1 MVNGKWLNGKWLKD
15 WALPLSMLTG
25 ASAYFL
31 CRSLELPE
39 AVKGA
44 AVESVGY
51 VQPVLIFC
59 MLTLTFCRIRLED
72 MRLRGWQWWLL
83 AFQAG
88 IAALLCLFHQAE
100 GCWECCVGNATY
112 GTRYYLNLV
121 AEDPSMRVFL
131 QSTMLCFL
139 CPTATAAAVVTAK
152 LGGNVGSLT
161 AYTMLINLT
170 AAVLISAF
178 VPLVNPAGELS
189 FWLSFWLIIRRVF
202 PLLIFP
208 LFLAL
213 GIRRISPALL
223 RRLTSIP
230 DLPFYLWLVSLS
242 LAIAV
247 TTRILVHA
255 DVTWQLCL
263 LILTG
268 SLAAC
273 IMQFAFGRLVG
284 RHYGEGVTAGQAC
297 GQKNTVLAIWVGYTF
312 LDPLTSVA
320 GGFYTIWHNL
330 FNAWQLYRRTRRQAQ
345 LDTSTRTT

>member
-1 MVNGKWLNGKWLKD
+1 MKIRRFLKD
-15 WALPLSMLTG
+15 WSLPLSMIAG
-25 ASAYFL
+25 CSAYFL
-31 CRSLELPE
+31 CQGLELSKDVKE
-39 AVKGA
+39 AI
-44 AVESVGY
+44 VESVVY
-51 VQPVLIFC
+51 VQPTLIVC
-59 MLTLTFCRIRLED
+59 MLTLTFCRIRLQD
-72 MRLRGWQWWLL
+72 MRLKGWQWWLL

-88 IAALLCLFHQAE
+88 IAALLCLLHQM
-100 GCWECCVGNATY
+100 V
-112 GTRYYLNLV
+112 
-121 AEDPSMRVFL
+121 EDETSRVFL

-161 AYTMLINLT
+161 AYTMLINLM

-189 FWLSFWLIIRRVF
+189 FGLSFWMIIKKVF

-213 GIRRISPALL
+213 IIRRISPTLL
-223 RRLTSIP
+223 RWLTSIP

-255 DVTWQLCL
+255 RVSWLLCL

-268 SLAAC
+268 SLVAC
-273 IMQFAFGRLVG
+273 IMQFAVGRLVG
-284 RHYGEGVTAGQAC
+284 RHYGEAVTAGQAC

-320 GGFYTIWHNL
+320 GGFYTIWHNV
-330 FNAWQLYRRTRRQAQ
+330 FNAWQLYQKNKPNHATRHAA
-345 LDTSTRTT
+345 

>member
-1 MVNGKWLNGKWLKD
+1 MKIRRFLKD
-15 WALPLSMLTG
+15 WSLPLSMIAG
-25 ASAYFL
+25 CSAYFL
-31 CRSLELPE
+31 CQGLELSKDVKE
-39 AVKGA
+39 AI
-44 AVESVGY
+44 VESVAY
-51 VQPVLIFC
+51 VQPTLIFC
-59 MLTLTFCRIRLED
+59 MLTLTFCRIRLQD
-72 MRLRGWQWWLL
+72 MRLKGWQWWLL

-88 IAALLCLFHQAE
+88 IAALLCLLHQM
-100 GCWECCVGNATY
+100 V
-112 GTRYYLNLV
+112 
-121 AEDPSMRVFL
+121 EDETSRVFL

-161 AYTMLINLT
+161 AYTMLINLM

-189 FWLSFWLIIRRVF
+189 FRLSFWMIIKKVF

-213 GIRRISPALL
+213 IIRRISPTLL
-223 RRLTSIP
+223 RWLTSIP

-255 DVTWQLCL
+255 RVSWLLCL

-268 SLAAC
+268 SLVAC
-273 IMQFAFGRLVG
+273 IMQFAVGRLVG
-284 RHYGEGVTAGQAC
+284 RHYGEAVTAGQAC

-320 GGFYTIWHNL
+320 GGFYTIWHNV
-330 FNAWQLYRRTRRQAQ
+330 FNAWQLYQKNKPNHTTRHAA
-345 LDTSTRTT
+345 

>member
-1 MVNGKWLNGKWLKD
+1 MDFRRFIRD
-15 WALPLSMLTG
+15 WSLPLSMMTG

-31 CRSLELPE
+31 GKSLELPTAVRE
-39 AVKGA
+39 AVLEGI
-44 AVESVGY
+44 GY
-51 VQPVLIFC
+51 VQPTLIFL
-59 MLTLTFCRIRLED
+59 MLTLTFCRIRLKD

-88 IAALLCLFHQAE
+88 VATLLCLFHQTTE
-100 GCWECCVGNATY
+100 DLP
-112 GTRYYLNLV
+112 TRV
-121 AEDPSMRVFL
+121 CL

-161 AYTMLINLT
+161 AYTLLINLT
-170 AAVLISAF
+170 SAVLISAF
-178 VPLVNPAGELS
+178 VPLVNPTGGLS
-189 FWLSFWLIIRRVF
+189 FWLSFWMIIRKVF

-213 GIRRISPALL
+213 IIRRISPTLL

-247 TTRILVHA
+247 TTRILVHTEA
-255 DVTWQLCL
+255 SLPVCL
-263 LILTG
+263 LILVG
-268 SLAAC
+268 SLVAC
-273 IMQFAFGRLVG
+273 IAQFTTGRLVG
-284 RHYGEGVTAGQAC
+284 RHYDESVTAGQAC

-330 FNAWQLYRRTRRQAQ
+330 FNAWQLYRLNTRNHA
-345 LDTSTRTT
+345 S

>member
-1 MVNGKWLNGKWLKD
+1 MNFRRFIRD
-15 WALPLSMLTG
+15 WALPMSMLTG

-31 CRSLELPE
+31 GRSLGLPS
-39 AVKGA
+39 AVREGI
-44 AVESVGY
+44 VESVGY
-51 VQPVLIFC
+51 VQPALIFC

-72 MRLRGWQWWLL
+72 MRLRGWQGWLL

-88 IAALLCLFHQAE
+88 VAALLCLLHQMAE
-100 GCWECCVGNATY
+100 EQT
-112 GTRYYLNLV
+112 
-121 AEDPSMRVFL
+121 MRVFL

-152 LGGNVGSLT
+152 LGGNIGSLT

-178 VPLVNPAGELS
+178 VPLVNPTGGLS
-189 FWLSFWLIIRRVF
+189 FWLSFWLIVRRVF

-213 GIRRISPALL
+213 LIRRISPTLL

-255 DVTWQLCL
+255 AVTLRLCL
-263 LILTG
+263 LILAG

-273 IMQFAFGRLVG
+273 VMQFAVGRLVG

-330 FNAWQLYRRTRRQAQ
+330 FNAWQLFRRNTPSRPN
-345 LDTSTRTT
+345 

>member
-1 MVNGKWLNGKWLKD
+1 MANRKWQNGKWLRNL
-15 WALPLSMLTG
+15 ALPLSMTIG

-31 CRSLELPE
+31 CRSLPLSEVVRQ
-39 AVKGA
+39 AI
-44 AVESVGY
+44 VEGVDY
-51 VQPVLIFC
+51 VQPTLIFL
-59 MLTLTFCRIRLED
+59 MLTLTFCRIRLKD

-83 AFQAG
+83 AFQAVV
-88 IAALLCLFHQAE
+88 ATAFCMLHQM
-100 GCWECCVGNATY
+100 
-112 GTRYYLNLV
+112 
-121 AEDPSMRVFL
+121 AEDQSTRVFL

-161 AYTMLINLT
+161 AYTLLINLT
-170 AAVLISAF
+170 SAVLISTF
-178 VPLVNPAGELS
+178 VPLVNPTGGLS
-189 FWLSFWLIIRRVF
+189 FWLSFWMIVRKVF

-213 GIRRISPALL
+213 IIRRISPTLL
-223 RRLTSIP
+223 RWLTSIP

-255 DVTWQLCL
+255 EVTLLLCL

-268 SLAAC
+268 SLVAC
-273 IMQFAFGRLVG
+273 IAQFAMGRLVG
-284 RHYGEGVTAGQAC
+284 RHYDEAVTAGQAC

-320 GGFYTIWHNL
+320 GGFYTIWHNV
-330 FNAWQLYRRTRRQAQ
+330 FNAWQLYKRNQPRP
-345 LDTSTRTT
+345 

>member
-1 MVNGKWLNGKWLKD
+1 MKIRRFLKD
-15 WALPLSMLTG
+15 WSLPLSMIAG
-25 ASAYFL
+25 CSAYFL
-31 CRSLELPE
+31 CQGLELSKDVKE
-39 AVKGA
+39 AI
-44 AVESVGY
+44 VESVVY
-51 VQPVLIFC
+51 VQPTLIFC
-59 MLTLTFCRIRLED
+59 MLTLTFCRIRLQD
-72 MRLRGWQWWLL
+72 MRLKGWQWWLL

-88 IAALLCLFHQAE
+88 IAALLCLLHQM
-100 GCWECCVGNATY
+100 V
-112 GTRYYLNLV
+112 
-121 AEDPSMRVFL
+121 EDETSRVFL

-161 AYTMLINLT
+161 AYTMLINLM

-189 FWLSFWLIIRRVF
+189 FGLSFWMIIKKVF

-213 GIRRISPALL
+213 IIRRISPTLL
-223 RRLTSIP
+223 RWLTSIP

-255 DVTWQLCL
+255 RVSWLLCL

-268 SLAAC
+268 SLVAC
-273 IMQFAFGRLVG
+273 IMQFAVGRLVG
-284 RHYGEGVTAGQAC
+284 RHYGEAVTAGQAC

-320 GGFYTIWHNL
+320 GGFYTIWHNV
-330 FNAWQLYRRTRRQAQ
+330 FNAWQLYQKNKPNH
-345 LDTSTRTT
+345 STRHAW

>member
-1 MVNGKWLNGKWLKD
+1 MKIRRFLKD
-15 WALPLSMLTG
+15 WSLPLSMIAG
-25 ASAYFL
+25 CSAYFL
-31 CRSLELPE
+31 CQSLELSKDVKE
-39 AVKGA
+39 AI
-44 AVESVGY
+44 VESVAY
-51 VQPVLIFC
+51 VQPTLIFC
-59 MLTLTFCRIRLED
+59 MLTLTFCRIRLQD
-72 MRLRGWQWWLL
+72 MRLKGWQWWLL

-88 IAALLCLFHQAE
+88 IAALLCLLHQT
-100 GCWECCVGNATY
+100 V
-112 GTRYYLNLV
+112 
-121 AEDPSMRVFL
+121 EDETSRVFL

-161 AYTMLINLT
+161 AYTMLINLM

-189 FWLSFWLIIRRVF
+189 FGLSFWMIIKKVF

-213 GIRRISPALL
+213 IIRRISPTLL
-223 RRLTSIP
+223 RWLTSIP

-255 DVTWQLCL
+255 RVTWLLCL

-268 SLAAC
+268 SLVAC
-273 IMQFAFGRLVG
+273 IMQFAVGRLVG
-284 RHYGEGVTAGQAC
+284 RHYDEAVTAGQAC

-320 GGFYTIWHNL
+320 GGFYTIWHNV
-330 FNAWQLYRRTRRQAQ
+330 FNAWQLYQKNKPNHTTRHA
-345 LDTSTRTT
+345 S

>member
-1 MVNGKWLNGKWLKD
+1 MKIRRFLKD
-15 WALPLSMLTG
+15 WSLPLSMIAG
-25 ASAYFL
+25 CSAYFL
-31 CRSLELPE
+31 CQGLELSKDVKE
-39 AVKGA
+39 AI
-44 AVESVGY
+44 VESVAY
-51 VQPVLIFC
+51 VQPTLIFC
-59 MLTLTFCRIRLED
+59 MLTLTFCRIRLQD
-72 MRLRGWQWWLL
+72 MRLKGWQWWLL

-88 IAALLCLFHQAE
+88 IAALLCLLHQM
-100 GCWECCVGNATY
+100 V
-112 GTRYYLNLV
+112 
-121 AEDPSMRVFL
+121 EDETSRVFL

-161 AYTMLINLT
+161 AYTMLINLM

-189 FWLSFWLIIRRVF
+189 FGHSFWMIIKKVF

-213 GIRRISPALL
+213 IIRRISPTLL
-223 RRLTSIP
+223 RWLTSIP

-255 DVTWQLCL
+255 RVSWLLCL

-268 SLAAC
+268 SLVAC
-273 IMQFAFGRLVG
+273 IMQFAVGRLVG
-284 RHYGEGVTAGQAC
+284 RHYGEAVTAGQAC

-320 GGFYTIWHNL
+320 GGFYTIWHNV
-330 FNAWQLYRRTRRQAQ
+330 FNAWQLYQKNKPNHTTRHAA
-345 LDTSTRTT
+345 

>member
-1 MVNGKWLNGKWLKD
+1 MKIRRFLKD
-15 WALPLSMLTG
+15 WSLPLSMIAG
-25 ASAYFL
+25 CSAYFL
-31 CRSLELPE
+31 CQGLELSKDVKE
-39 AVKGA
+39 AI
-44 AVESVGY
+44 VESVVY
-51 VQPVLIFC
+51 VQPTLIFC
-59 MLTLTFCRIRLED
+59 MLTLTFCRIRLQD
-72 MRLRGWQWWLL
+72 MRLKGWQWWLL

-88 IAALLCLFHQAE
+88 IAALLCLLHQM
-100 GCWECCVGNATY
+100 V
-112 GTRYYLNLV
+112 
-121 AEDPSMRVFL
+121 EDETSRVFL

-161 AYTMLINLT
+161 AYTMLINLM

-189 FWLSFWLIIRRVF
+189 FGLSFWMSIKKVF

-213 GIRRISPALL
+213 IIRRISPTLL
-223 RRLTSIP
+223 RWLTSIP

-255 DVTWQLCL
+255 RVSWLLCL

-268 SLAAC
+268 SLVAC
-273 IMQFAFGRLVG
+273 IMQFAVGRLVG
-284 RHYGEGVTAGQAC
+284 RHYGEAVTAGQAC

-320 GGFYTIWHNL
+320 GGFYTIWHNV
-330 FNAWQLYRRTRRQAQ
+330 FNAWQLYQKNKPNH
-345 LDTSTRTT
+345 STRHAW

>member
-1 MVNGKWLNGKWLKD
+1 MKIRRFLKD
-15 WALPLSMLTG
+15 WSLPLSMIAG
-25 ASAYFL
+25 CSAYFL
-31 CRSLELPE
+31 CQGLELSKDVEE
-39 AVKGA
+39 AI
-44 AVESVGY
+44 VESVAY
-51 VQPVLIFC
+51 VQPTLIFC
-59 MLTLTFCRIRLED
+59 MLTLTFCRIRLQD
-72 MRLRGWQWWLL
+72 MRLKGWQWWLL

-88 IAALLCLFHQAE
+88 IAALLCLLHQM
-100 GCWECCVGNATY
+100 V
-112 GTRYYLNLV
+112 
-121 AEDPSMRVFL
+121 EDETSRVFL

-161 AYTMLINLT
+161 AYTMLINLM

-189 FWLSFWLIIRRVF
+189 FGLSFWMIIKKVF

-213 GIRRISPALL
+213 IIRRISPTLL
-223 RRLTSIP
+223 RWLTSIP

-255 DVTWQLCL
+255 RVSWQLCL

-268 SLAAC
+268 SLVAC
-273 IMQFAFGRLVG
+273 IMQFAVGRLVG
-284 RHYGEGVTAGQAC
+284 RHYDEAVTAGQAC

-320 GGFYTIWHNL
+320 GGFYTIWHNI
-330 FNAWQLYRRTRRQAQ
+330 FNAWQLYQKNKPNHTTRHAA
-345 LDTSTRTT
+345 

>member
-1 MVNGKWLNGKWLKD
+1 MKIRRFLKD
-15 WALPLSMLTG
+15 WSLPLSMIAG
-25 ASAYFL
+25 CSAYFL
-31 CRSLELPE
+31 CQGLELSKNVEE
-39 AVKGA
+39 AI
-44 AVESVGY
+44 VESVAY
-51 VQPVLIFC
+51 VQPTLIFC
-59 MLTLTFCRIRLED
+59 MLTLTFCRIRLQD
-72 MRLRGWQWWLL
+72 MRLKGWQWWLL

-88 IAALLCLFHQAE
+88 IAALLCLLHQM
-100 GCWECCVGNATY
+100 V
-112 GTRYYLNLV
+112 
-121 AEDPSMRVFL
+121 EDETSRVFL

-161 AYTMLINLT
+161 AYTMLINLM

-189 FWLSFWLIIRRVF
+189 FGHSFWMIIKKVF

-213 GIRRISPALL
+213 IIRRISPTLL
-223 RRLTSIP
+223 RWLTSIP

-255 DVTWQLCL
+255 RVSWLLCL

-268 SLAAC
+268 SLVAC
-273 IMQFAFGRLVG
+273 IMQFAVGRLVG
-284 RHYGEGVTAGQAC
+284 RHYGEAVTAGQAC

-320 GGFYTIWHNL
+320 GGFYTIWHNV
-330 FNAWQLYRRTRRQAQ
+330 FNAWQLYQKNKPNH
-345 LDTSTRTT
+345 STRHAA

>member
-1 MVNGKWLNGKWLKD
+1 MKIRRFLKD
-15 WALPLSMLTG
+15 WSLPLSMIAG
-25 ASAYFL
+25 CSAYFL
-31 CRSLELPE
+31 CQGLELSKDVKE
-39 AVKGA
+39 AI
-44 AVESVGY
+44 VESVAY
-51 VQPVLIFC
+51 VQPTLIFC
-59 MLTLTFCRIRLED
+59 MLTLTFCRIRLQD
-72 MRLRGWQWWLL
+72 MRLKGWQWWLL

-88 IAALLCLFHQAE
+88 IAALLCLLHQM
-100 GCWECCVGNATY
+100 V
-112 GTRYYLNLV
+112 
-121 AEDPSMRVFL
+121 EDETSRVFL

-161 AYTMLINLT
+161 AYTMLINLM

-189 FWLSFWLIIRRVF
+189 FGLSFWMIIKKVF

-213 GIRRISPALL
+213 IIRRISPTLL
-223 RRLTSIP
+223 RFLTSIP
-230 DLPFYLWLVSLS
+230 DLPFYLWLISLS

-255 DVTWQLCL
+255 EVTLLLCL

-268 SLAAC
+268 SLVAC
-273 IMQFAFGRLVG
+273 IMQFLVGRLVG
-284 RHYGEGVTAGQAC
+284 KHYEEAVTAGQAC

-312 LDPLTSVA
+312 LNPLTSVA
-320 GGFYTIWHNL
+320 GGFYTIWHNV
-330 FNAWQLYRRTRRQAQ
+330 FNAWQLYRRNK
-345 LDTSTRTT
+345 TSS

>member
-1 MVNGKWLNGKWLKD
+1 MNFRRFIRD
-15 WALPLSMLTG
+15 WALPMSMLTG

-31 CRSLELPE
+31 GRSLGLPS
-39 AVKGA
+39 AVREGI
-44 AVESVGY
+44 VESVGY
-51 VQPVLIFC
+51 VQPALIFC

-88 IAALLCLFHQAE
+88 VAALLCLLHQTAE
-100 GCWECCVGNATY
+100 EQT
-112 GTRYYLNLV
+112 
-121 AEDPSMRVFL
+121 MRVFL
-131 QSTMLCFL
+131 QSTMICFL

-152 LGGNVGSLT
+152 LGGNIGSLT

-178 VPLVNPAGELS
+178 VPLVNPTGGLS
-189 FWLSFWLIIRRVF
+189 FWLSFWLIVRRVF

-213 GIRRISPALL
+213 LVRRISPTLL

-255 DVTWQLCL
+255 EVTLRLCL
-263 LILTG
+263 LILAG

-273 IMQFAFGRLVG
+273 ILQFTVGRLVG

-330 FNAWQLYRRTRRQAQ
+330 FNAWQLFRRNTP
-345 LDTSTRTT
+345 SCPN

>member
-1 MVNGKWLNGKWLKD
+1 MKIRRFLKD
-15 WALPLSMLTG
+15 WSLPLSMIAG
-25 ASAYFL
+25 CSAYFL
-31 CRSLELPE
+31 CQGLELSKDVKE
-39 AVKGA
+39 AI
-44 AVESVGY
+44 VESVAY
-51 VQPVLIFC
+51 VQPTLIFC
-59 MLTLTFCRIRLED
+59 MLTLTFCRIRLQD
-72 MRLRGWQWWLL
+72 MRLKGWQWWLL

-88 IAALLCLFHQAE
+88 IAALLCLLHQM
-100 GCWECCVGNATY
+100 V
-112 GTRYYLNLV
+112 
-121 AEDPSMRVFL
+121 EDETSRVFL

-161 AYTMLINLT
+161 AYTMLINLM

-189 FWLSFWLIIRRVF
+189 FGLSFWMIIKKVF

-213 GIRRISPALL
+213 IIRRISPTLL
-223 RRLTSIP
+223 RWLTSIP

-255 DVTWQLCL
+255 RVSWLLCL

-268 SLAAC
+268 SLVAC
-273 IMQFAFGRLVG
+273 IMQFAVGRLVG
-284 RHYGEGVTAGQAC
+284 RHYGEAVTAGQAC

-320 GGFYTIWHNL
+320 GGFYTIWHNV
-330 FNAWQLYRRTRRQAQ
+330 FNAWQLYQKNKPNHTTRHAW
-345 LDTSTRTT
+345 

>member
-1 MVNGKWLNGKWLKD
+1 M
-15 WALPLSMLTG
+15 SMLTG
-25 ASAYFL
+25 ASAFFL
-31 CRSLELPE
+31 GRSLGLPS
-39 AVKGA
+39 AVREGI
-44 AVESVGY
+44 VESVGY
-51 VQPVLIFC
+51 VQPALIFC

-88 IAALLCLFHQAE
+88 VAALLCLLHQ
-100 GCWECCVGNATY
+100 T
-112 GTRYYLNLV
+112 T
-121 AEDPSMRVFL
+121 EDPSMRVFL

-178 VPLVNPAGELS
+178 VPLVNPTGGLS
-189 FWLSFWLIIRRVF
+189 FWLSFWLIVRRVF

-213 GIRRISPALL
+213 LVRRISPTLL

-255 DVTWQLCL
+255 EVTLRLCL
-263 LILTG
+263 LILAG

-273 IMQFAFGRLVG
+273 ILQFTVGRLVG

-330 FNAWQLYRRTRRQAQ
+330 FNAWQLFRRNTP
-345 LDTSTRTT
+345 SCPN

>member
-1 MVNGKWLNGKWLKD
+1 MKIRRFLKD
-15 WALPLSMLTG
+15 WSLPLSMIAG
-25 ASAYFL
+25 CSAYFL
-31 CRSLELPE
+31 CQGLELSKDVKE
-39 AVKGA
+39 AI
-44 AVESVGY
+44 VESVAY
-51 VQPVLIFC
+51 VQPTLIFC
-59 MLTLTFCRIRLED
+59 MLTLTFCRIRLQD
-72 MRLRGWQWWLL
+72 MRLKGWQWWLL

-88 IAALLCLFHQAE
+88 IAALLCLLHQM
-100 GCWECCVGNATY
+100 V
-112 GTRYYLNLV
+112 
-121 AEDPSMRVFL
+121 EDETSRVFL

-161 AYTMLINLT
+161 AYTMLINLM

-189 FWLSFWLIIRRVF
+189 FGLSFWMIIKKVF

-213 GIRRISPALL
+213 IIRRISPTLL
-223 RRLTSIP
+223 RWLTSIP

-255 DVTWQLCL
+255 KVTWLLCL

-273 IMQFAFGRLVG
+273 IMQFAVGRLVG
-284 RHYGEGVTAGQAC
+284 RHYGEAVTAGQAC

-320 GGFYTIWHNL
+320 GGFYTIWHNV
-330 FNAWQLYRRTRRQAQ
+330 FNAWQLYQKNKPNHATRHAA
-345 LDTSTRTT
+345 

>member
-15 WALPLSMLTG
+15 WALPMSMLTG

-31 CRSLELPE
+31 GRSLGLPE
-39 AVKGA
+39 DVKA
-44 AVESVGY
+44 AAAESVGY
-51 VQPVLIFC
+51 VQPTLIFC

-72 MRLRGWQWWLL
+72 MRLRGWQGWLL

-88 IAALLCLFHQAE
+88 VAALLCLLHQTAE
-100 GCWECCVGNATY
+100 EQT
-112 GTRYYLNLV
+112 
-121 AEDPSMRVFL
+121 MRVFL

-152 LGGNVGSLT
+152 LGGNIGSLT

-178 VPLVNPAGELS
+178 VPLVNPTGGLS
-189 FWLSFWLIIRRVF
+189 FWLSFWLIVRRVF

-213 GIRRISPALL
+213 LIRRISPTLL

-255 DVTWQLCL
+255 AVTLRLCL
-263 LILTG
+263 LILAG

-273 IMQFAFGRLVG
+273 VMQFAVGRLVG

-330 FNAWQLYRRTRRQAQ
+330 FNAWQLFRRNTPSRPN
-345 LDTSTRTT
+345 

>member
-1 MVNGKWLNGKWLKD
+1 M
-15 WALPLSMLTG
+15 MTG

-31 CRSLELPE
+31 GRSLELPTAVRE
-39 AVKGA
+39 AVLEGI
-44 AVESVGY
+44 GY
-51 VQPVLIFC
+51 VQPTLIFL
-59 MLTLTFCRIRLED
+59 MLTLTFCRIRLKD

-83 AFQAG
+83 AFQASV
-88 IAALLCLFHQAE
+88 AALLCLFHQTTE
-100 GCWECCVGNATY
+100 DLP
-112 GTRYYLNLV
+112 TRV
-121 AEDPSMRVFL
+121 CL

-161 AYTMLINLT
+161 AYTLLINLT
-170 AAVLISAF
+170 SAVLISAF
-178 VPLVNPAGELS
+178 VPLVNPTGGLS
-189 FWLSFWLIIRRVF
+189 FWLSFWMIIRKVF

-213 GIRRISPALL
+213 IIRRISPTLL

-247 TTRILVHA
+247 TTRILVHTEA
-255 DVTWQLCL
+255 SLPVCL
-263 LILTG
+263 LILVG
-268 SLAAC
+268 SLVAC
-273 IMQFAFGRLVG
+273 IAQFASGRLVG
-284 RHYGEGVTAGQAC
+284 RHYDESVTAGQAC

-330 FNAWQLYRRTRRQAQ
+330 FNAWQLYRLNTRNHA
-345 LDTSTRTT
+345 S

>member
-1 MVNGKWLNGKWLKD
+1 MKIRRFLKD
-15 WALPLSMLTG
+15 WSLPLSMIAG
-25 ASAYFL
+25 CSAYFL
-31 CRSLELPE
+31 CQGLELSKDVKE
-39 AVKGA
+39 AI
-44 AVESVGY
+44 VESVAY
-51 VQPVLIFC
+51 VQPTLIFC
-59 MLTLTFCRIRLED
+59 MLTLTFCRIRLQD
-72 MRLRGWQWWLL
+72 MRLKGWQWWLL

-88 IAALLCLFHQAE
+88 IAALLCLLHQM
-100 GCWECCVGNATY
+100 V
-112 GTRYYLNLV
+112 
-121 AEDPSMRVFL
+121 EDETSRVFL

-161 AYTMLINLT
+161 AYTMLINLM

-189 FWLSFWLIIRRVF
+189 FGLSFWMIIKKVF

-213 GIRRISPALL
+213 IIRRISPTLL
-223 RRLTSIP
+223 RWLTSIP

-255 DVTWQLCL
+255 RVSWLLCL

-268 SLAAC
+268 SLVAC
-273 IMQFAFGRLVG
+273 IMQFAVGRLVG
-284 RHYGEGVTAGQAC
+284 RHYGEAVTAGQAC

-320 GGFYTIWHNL
+320 GGFYTIWHNV
-330 FNAWQLYRRTRRQAQ
+330 FNAWQLYQKNKPNH
-345 LDTSTRTT
+345 STRHAS

>member
-1 MVNGKWLNGKWLKD
+1 MKIRRFLKD
-15 WALPLSMLTG
+15 WSLPLSMIAG
-25 ASAYFL
+25 CSAYFL
-31 CRSLELPE
+31 CQGLELSKDVKE
-39 AVKGA
+39 AI
-44 AVESVGY
+44 VESVAY
-51 VQPVLIFC
+51 VQPTLIFC
-59 MLTLTFCRIRLED
+59 MLTLTFCRIRLQD
-72 MRLRGWQWWLL
+72 MRLKGWQWWLL

-88 IAALLCLFHQAE
+88 IAALLCLLHQT
-100 GCWECCVGNATY
+100 V
-112 GTRYYLNLV
+112 
-121 AEDPSMRVFL
+121 EDETSRVFL

-161 AYTMLINLT
+161 AYTMLINLM

-189 FWLSFWLIIRRVF
+189 FGLSFWMIIKKVF

-213 GIRRISPALL
+213 IIRRISPTLL
-223 RRLTSIP
+223 RWLTSIP

-255 DVTWQLCL
+255 EVTWLLCL

-268 SLAAC
+268 SLVAC
-273 IMQFAFGRLVG
+273 IMQFAVGRLVG
-284 RHYGEGVTAGQAC
+284 RHYGEAVTAGQAC

-320 GGFYTIWHNL
+320 GGFYTIWHNV
-330 FNAWQLYRRTRRQAQ
+330 FNAWQLYQKNKPNHTTRHA
-345 LDTSTRTT
+345 S

>member
-1 MVNGKWLNGKWLKD
+1 MKIRRFLKD
-15 WALPLSMLTG
+15 WSLPLSMIAG
-25 ASAYFL
+25 CSAYFF
-31 CRSLELPE
+31 CQGLELSKDVKE
-39 AVKGA
+39 AI
-44 AVESVGY
+44 VESVAY
-51 VQPVLIFC
+51 VQPTLIFC
-59 MLTLTFCRIRLED
+59 MLTLTFCRIRLQD
-72 MRLRGWQWWLL
+72 MRLKGWQWWLL

-88 IAALLCLFHQAE
+88 IAALLCLLHQM
-100 GCWECCVGNATY
+100 V
-112 GTRYYLNLV
+112 
-121 AEDPSMRVFL
+121 EDETSRVFL

-161 AYTMLINLT
+161 AYTMLINLM

-189 FWLSFWLIIRRVF
+189 FGLSFWMIIKKVF

-213 GIRRISPALL
+213 IIRRISPTLL
-223 RRLTSIP
+223 RWLTSIP

-255 DVTWQLCL
+255 RVTWLLCL

-268 SLAAC
+268 SLVAC
-273 IMQFAFGRLVG
+273 IMQFAVGRLVG
-284 RHYGEGVTAGQAC
+284 RHYGEAVTAGQAC

-320 GGFYTIWHNL
+320 GGFYTIWHNV
-330 FNAWQLYRRTRRQAQ
+330 FNAWQLYQKNKPNHTTRHA
-345 LDTSTRTT
+345 S

>member
-1 MVNGKWLNGKWLKD
+1 MKIRRFLKD
-15 WALPLSMLTG
+15 WSLPLSMIAG
-25 ASAYFL
+25 CSAYFL
-31 CRSLELPE
+31 CQGLELSKDVKE
-39 AVKGA
+39 AI
-44 AVESVGY
+44 VESVAY
-51 VQPVLIFC
+51 VQPTLIFC
-59 MLTLTFCRIRLED
+59 MLTLTFCRIRLQD
-72 MRLRGWQWWLL
+72 MRLKGWQWWLL
-83 AFQAG
+83 AFQAS
-88 IAALLCLFHQAE
+88 IAALLCLLHQM
-100 GCWECCVGNATY
+100 V
-112 GTRYYLNLV
+112 
-121 AEDPSMRVFL
+121 EDETSRVFL

-161 AYTMLINLT
+161 AYTMLINLM

-189 FWLSFWLIIRRVF
+189 FGLSFWMIIKKVF

-213 GIRRISPALL
+213 IIRRISPTLL
-223 RRLTSIP
+223 RWLTSIP

-255 DVTWQLCL
+255 RVSWLLCL

-268 SLAAC
+268 SLVAC
-273 IMQFAFGRLVG
+273 IMQFAVGRLVG
-284 RHYGEGVTAGQAC
+284 RHYGEAVTAGQAC

-320 GGFYTIWHNL
+320 GGFYTIWHNV
-330 FNAWQLYRRTRRQAQ
+330 FNAWQLYQKNKPNHTTRHA
-345 LDTSTRTT
+345 S

>member
-1 MVNGKWLNGKWLKD
+1 MKIRRFLKD
-15 WALPLSMLTG
+15 WSLPLSMIAG
-25 ASAYFL
+25 CSAYFL
-31 CRSLELPE
+31 CQGLELSKNVEE
-39 AVKGA
+39 AI
-44 AVESVGY
+44 VESVAY
-51 VQPVLIFC
+51 VQPTLIFC
-59 MLTLTFCRIRLED
+59 MLTLTFCRIRLQD
-72 MRLRGWQWWLL
+72 MRLKGWQWWLL

-88 IAALLCLFHQAE
+88 IATLLCLLHQM
-100 GCWECCVGNATY
+100 V
-112 GTRYYLNLV
+112 
-121 AEDPSMRVFL
+121 EDETSRVFL

-161 AYTMLINLT
+161 AYTMLINLM

-189 FWLSFWLIIRRVF
+189 FGLSFWMIIKKVF

-213 GIRRISPALL
+213 IIRRISPTLL
-223 RRLTSIP
+223 RWLTSIP

-255 DVTWQLCL
+255 RVSWLLCL

-268 SLAAC
+268 SLVAC
-273 IMQFAFGRLVG
+273 IMQFAVGRLVG
-284 RHYGEGVTAGQAC
+284 RHYGEAVTAGQAC

-320 GGFYTIWHNL
+320 GGFYTIWHNV
-330 FNAWQLYRRTRRQAQ
+330 FNAWQLYQKNKPNHATRHAA
-345 LDTSTRTT
+345 